1 VKDPIPNPSLGD
13 PLTFETTDFA
23 SARRALDELPAGLE
37 AARQLRQPN
46 WDSRRRPPQPTDH
59 AIHGRT
65 VDWILELAPN
75 ARPDRLAAAIPR
87 IANAL
92 AERWSNPEA
101 AAEYVSDL
109 LIDRRGGRR
118 GFPPEIKK
126 ELVMLHLVLRRNRL
140 PPGRPAGGP

>member
-1 VKDPIPNPSLGD
+1 VKDPNPNPSLGE

-23 SARRALDELPAGLE
+23 EARRALDEPPAGLE
-37 AARQLRQPN
+37 AARLLRQPN

-59 AIHGRT
+59 AILGRT
-65 VDWILELAPN
+65 VDWLLELAPN
-75 ARPDRLAAAIPR
+75 ARPERLADSIPR

-92 AERWSNPEA
+92 AERWPTPDA

-126 ELVMLHLVLRRNRL
+126 EVVMLHLILRRNRL
-140 PPGRPAGGP
+140 SQARPPSRP